1 MAVFSSSQG
10 DKTPGARGNTGESGL
25 SILASGMRVV
35 GEIVSNGVVKVEG
48 TVEGS
53 VQTEGQVLVSPGG
66 LVAGDI
72 RTREA
77 IIGGQVR
84 GGIFAEERVEVQSG
98 SSINGDISTP
108 RLVIHEGGDVN
119 GQIKMGKGK
128 SAPTSVPKEAAAQSR
143 EATAPKE
150 GPATAP
156 RSYGGKPT
164 AAV

>member
-10 DKTPGARGNTGESGL
+10 DKNPTTRGSTGESGL

-98 SSINGDISTP
+98 SSIHGDISTP

-119 GQIKMGKGK
+119 GQIKMGKSK
-128 SAPTSVPKEAAAQSR
+128 ASAQPSAAKQESRSQTPNAPSRDATPTR
-143 EATAPKE
+143 T
-150 GPATAP
+150 
-156 RSYGGKPT
+156 YGGKPT

>member
-1 MAVFSSSQG
+1 MAVFSSQT
-10 DKTPGARGNTGESGL
+10 DKSPGARGGSGESGL

-84 GGIFAEERVEVQSG
+84 GGIFAEDRVEVQSG
-98 SSINGDISTP
+98 SSIHGDISTP

-119 GQIKMGKGK
+119 GQIKMGK
-128 SAPTSVPKEAAAQSR
+128 SQPAPHTAQKDAARVQPP
-143 EATAPKE
+143 TTQPKE
-150 GPATAP
+150 GPAP